1 MLTELLSTSP
11 KSRQVNLLLEKCDWC
26 KVIVDTSTSS
36 RLDHGVLFLVLAST
50 SSKEARKSTSN
61 LDIWLALSSRLL
73 DQQNVLEKST
83 IEPPVSHHK
92 ILLLLL
98 PHSIP
103 SVMTTRKEVDENKL
117 EEGLQA
123 AKLVSEIN
131 ND

>member
-92 ILLLLL
+92 ILL
-98 PHSIP
+98 
-103 SVMTTRKEVDENKL
+103 
-117 EEGLQA
+117 
-123 AKLVSEIN
+123 
-131 ND
+131 